1 MLIFGFFGLLL
12 AFCVFSIILGVKRY
26 RDENL
31 EALGWVFGVISIL
44 ALIACLSKVSWK
56 RDVEY
61 DICKYEELKR
71 EVQQVSKM
79 SGKECDLTILIK
91 KDLFEDVR
99 RMNNYIDKNK
109 IYQNSLWIG
118 WFYSREIGNL
128 EKINYIYE

>member
-1 MLIFGFFGLLL
+1 MLLFGIFGLLL
-12 AFCVFSIILGVKRY
+12 VGSIVAIIFGKKRYADGLENCGWILGI
-26 RDENL
+26 
-31 EALGWVFGVISIL
+31 FM
-44 ALIACLSKVSWK
+44 LIDLIICACSLPWK
-56 RDVEY
+56 RDVQY
-61 DICKYEELKR
+61 DITKYEELKR

-79 SGKECDLTILIK
+79 SGKECDLTILAK

-109 IYQNSLWIG
+109 TYCDSWWVG